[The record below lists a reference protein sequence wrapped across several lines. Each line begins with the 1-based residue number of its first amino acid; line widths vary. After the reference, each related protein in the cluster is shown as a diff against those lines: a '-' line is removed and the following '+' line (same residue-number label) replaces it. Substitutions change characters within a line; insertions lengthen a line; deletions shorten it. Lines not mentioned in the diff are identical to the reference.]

1 MLMKKSYS
9 QLLQQKETQTKAMLI
24 SGWMLVLFFTASAV
38 SWGNSLLLFFTF
50 ISLIW
55 ILASI
60 YVISPYPEIDNV
72 EQAMISK
79 FWRKTLNSM
88 IENFSNRELDLVADD
103 VMRNE
108 RLNLIEE
115 EKEIQENLKNVRES
129 YKL

>member
-1 MLMKKSYS
+1 
-9 QLLQQKETQTKAMLI
+9 
-24 SGWMLVLFFTASAV
+24 
-38 SWGNSLLLFFTF
+38 
-50 ISLIW
+50 
-55 ILASI
+55 
-60 YVISPYPEIDNV
+60 
-72 EQAMISK
+72 
-79 FWRKTLNSM
+79 M

>member
-1 MLMKKSYS
+1 MKKSYS